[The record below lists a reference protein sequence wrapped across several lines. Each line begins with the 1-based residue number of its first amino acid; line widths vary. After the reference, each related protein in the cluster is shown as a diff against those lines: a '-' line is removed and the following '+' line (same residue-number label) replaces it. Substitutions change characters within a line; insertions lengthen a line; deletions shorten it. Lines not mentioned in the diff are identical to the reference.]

1 MPLDTGAVTPDVSLS
16 VSTDRDLGLSMQP
29 PSLDS
34 AGTVGAI
41 LRAVREFHGLDLE
54 DLAQATR
61 IRRNYLANLED
72 MKLDQ
77 LPSRPFTI
85 GYVRAYASALGLDP
99 EAAVARFKQDAPDE
113 DEPLRA
119 PVGVRREGDP
129 RLALIAA
136 GGAVVVAGV
145 LLWNVAQRAVVAEA
159 PPPPTASDVPV
170 ASAKPAPVA
179 AASAAPAVGPVALGA
194 PLPAPPESTTPKPYV
209 TPGLET
215 AASDAAATSSGS
227 ADLAAV
233 DAADAPPTVFTAKGA
248 VYGAPADP
256 SAIIL
261 QAKRAASV
269 VVHGADGAVYFARQL
284 AAGEAYRAPQAKG
297 LTVEVSDPQAFD
309 VFVAGAFKG
318 PLPAIQTPLSKL
330 IG

>member
-1 MPLDTGAVTPDVSLS
+1 MPLDTGAVTQGVS
-16 VSTDRDLGLSMQP
+16 VSVAADRDEGLSTQP

-34 AGTVGAI
+34 PGTLGAV

-54 DLAQATR
+54 DLSQATR
-61 IRRNYLANLED
+61 IRRNYLASLED
-72 MKLDQ
+72 MRLEQ

-85 GYVRAYASALGLDP
+85 GYVRAYAAALGLDP
-99 EAAVARFKQDAPDE
+99 EAAVARFKLDAPDE

-129 RLALIAA
+129 RLVLIAA
-136 GGAVVVAGV
+136 GGAIVAAGV
-145 LLWNVAQRAVVAEA
+145 LLWNVAQRAVVNEAPARSAAAEA
-159 PPPPTASDVPV
+159 PVV
-170 ASAKPAPVA
+170 ASVRTAALAQGPAA
-179 AASAAPAVGPVALGA
+179 GPVALGA

-209 TPGLET
+209 TPGL
-215 AASDAAATSSGS
+215 APPASDASAGDGS
-227 ADLAAV
+227 ANASDI
-233 DAADAPPTVFTAKGA
+233 ADASDAPAPVFTAKGA

-261 QAKRAASV
+261 QAKRAALV
-269 VVHGADGAVYFARQL
+269 VIHGADGAVYFARQL
-284 AAGEAYRAPQAKG
+284 AAGEAYRAPPGKG
-297 LTVEVSDPQAFD
+297 LTVDVSDPQAFD

-318 PLPAIQTPLSKL
+318 PLPAAQVPLSKL